1 MRWAERAA
9 RGSIDAAMPAG
20 GADSY
25 RPIPQ
30 PMAHPSSP
38 VADRGLPHRRSRV
51 APDLDP
57 RGHGRG
63 QIGKAPVARVACP
76 NNEREQ
82 HGRLGA
88 GNVVLHGGSK
98 VKGGRRSR
106 YRCTACGKMFGA
118 RTSMPCQRL
127 HHAIARFDRAAAL
140 SVEGVEGVNTTAIAR
155 LEGVSWNT
163 ISRWL
168 ERAAAR
174 ARRLEAEHLR
184 GHPLVE
190 LQLDEMNA
198 FPRGLKRQ
206 AWIFASIDVWSRP
219 WRATLAGLRTYR
231 NTRRFVPSSADPRH
245 GGGRSLMTDDGF
257 KFYAPITAGSTASGA
272 CSRR

>member
-1 MRWAERAA
+1 M
-9 RGSIDAAMPAG
+9 
-20 GADSY
+20 
-25 RPIPQ
+25 
-30 PMAHPSSP
+30 
-38 VADRGLPHRRSRV
+38 
-51 APDLDP
+51 
-57 RGHGRG
+57 
-63 QIGKAPVARVACP
+63 ACP

-98 VKGGRRSR
+98 VKGGRRPR

-184 GHPLVE
+184 GHALIE
-190 LQLDEMNA
+190 LQLDEMNT
-198 FPRGLKRQ
+198 FLLSRKRQ
-206 AWIFASIDVWSRP
+206 TWVFASIEV
-219 WRATLAGLRTYR
+219 
-231 NTRRFVPSSADPRH
+231 
-245 GGGRSLMTDDGF
+245 
-257 KFYAPITAGSTASGA
+257 
-272 CSRR
+272 